1 MTESSRFT
9 FCVSRRLGGKMT
21 DFYHATL
28 HWLYDYAAQGVFATD
43 AELTIRAWNRWLEVH
58 SGQTAADMIGRNL
71 FEAYP
76 ELVTRRLDQVYER
89 ALAGQAVV
97 LSQRFHRFLLPMPPI
112 GSDTTFA
119 HMQQSAR
126 IAPLIDGE
134 RVVGTISV
142 IDNVTDR
149 AAREDELKRQ
159 IAVQDALHEIDRAIL
174 TLDLHECLQRLV
186 DKTATLVGAP
196 IAAVVLRD
204 SGTLSVGACAG
215 AGCAGRETCQVL
227 LEVDPEAGLA
237 AWVMRS
243 GQAILLE
250 DVDAVATQTAMRP
263 LDPCSRCVAAAPLA
277 VGKDIIGAL
286 VVESP
291 RANAFSETEHAL
303 VIGLATQAAIAIQ
316 NARLFEAEQRRRQAA
331 ATLLEISQIASS
343 SLELDQVLKHICRQT
358 PAVCEAHRCSIF
370 LLDDAGTHLVP
381 EMSQF
386 ADGHTDLELWAAF
399 KALRVPVDSIPLIS
413 EAIQQARPR
422 LLDDPARTDIL
433 PHTWTEPFSIQRIL
447 FVPLV
452 SHDRAVG
459 VMTLDQ
465 ADDHPIFTPEQI
477 DLACTIGAQVAVS
490 VENARL
496 YARVQKLAITDSL
509 TGLYNRRGLFEFGR
523 REVERARRFG
533 RPLAAIMFD
542 LDHFKRV
549 NDTYGH
555 ATGDQVLASLAA
567 RCRQELRE
575 VDLLGRYGGE
585 EFAVLLPE
593 IELAD
598 AGQVA
603 ERLRQST
610 AQAPF
615 ATDQGPME
623 ITISLG
629 VAPLDDECPDLEAL
643 LQRADQALYA
653 AKKAGRNRVGR
664 FEI

>member
-1 MTESSRFT
+1 
-9 FCVSRRLGGKMT
+9 MT

-28 HWLYDYAAQGVFATD
+28 RWLYDYAAQGVFATD
-43 AELTIRAWNRWLEVH
+43 AELTIRAWNRWLELH

-89 ALAGQAVV
+89 ALAGQSVV
-97 LSQRFHRFLLPMPPI
+97 LSQRFHRYLLPMPP
-112 GSDTTFA
+112 GNSSTTFA

-126 IAPLIDGE
+126 IAPLMDGE

-142 IDNVTDR
+142 IDDVTDR

-204 SGTLSVGACAG
+204 NGALSVGACAG
-215 AGCAGRETCQVL
+215 EACVGRKTCQVL
-227 LEVDPEAGLA
+227 LEVDPDASLA
-237 AWVMRS
+237 ARVIRS

-250 DVDAVATQTAMRP
+250 DVDAVATQTTMRP
-263 LDPCSRCVAAAPLA
+263 LGSDSRCVAAAPLV

-286 VVESP
+286 VIESP
-291 RANAFSETEHAL
+291 RVNAFSETEHAL

-331 ATLLEISQIASS
+331 ATLLDTSQIASS

-358 PAVCEAHRCSIF
+358 AAVCQARRCSIF
-370 LLDDAGTHLVP
+370 LLDGAGTHLVP

-386 ADGHTDLELWAAF
+386 ADGHTDSELWAAF
-399 KALRVPVDSIPLIS
+399 KALRVPVDSIALIS
-413 EAIQQARPR
+413 QTIHQARPR
-422 LLDDPARTDIL
+422 LLEDPARTGIL
-433 PHTWTEPFSIQRIL
+433 PPTWTEPFGAQRIL

-465 ADDHPIFTPEQI
+465 ADAQPVFTPEQI

-555 ATGDQVLASLAA
+555 ATGDQVLAGLAA
-567 RCRQELRE
+567 RCRQALRE

-615 ATDQGPME
+615 ATDQGLME

-629 VAPLDDECPDLEAL
+629 VAPLDDECADLEAL

-653 AKKAGRNRVGR
+653 AKEAGRNKVCR